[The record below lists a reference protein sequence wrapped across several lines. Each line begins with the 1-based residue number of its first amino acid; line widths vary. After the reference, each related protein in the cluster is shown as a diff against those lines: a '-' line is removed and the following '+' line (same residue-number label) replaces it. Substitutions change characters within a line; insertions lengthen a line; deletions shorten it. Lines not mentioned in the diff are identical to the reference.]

1 MTHIAQLASPTIFTA
16 VFPCDKVEWFRPAW
30 AAWSRFAMLH
40 PNIAGLT
47 NLAANVRISH
57 SSSTRMKRYCTLE
70 RVLRTNSDDSKTCTK
85 DKDSGPCTS
94 DLWHGTSAT

>member
-40 PNIAGLT
+40 PNIAALT
-47 NLAANVRISH
+47 NLAGNVGISH
-57 SSSTRMKRYCTLE
+57 SSSIRMKRYCTLE
-70 RVLRTNSDDSKTCTK
+70 RVLWTNSDDSKTCTK